1 MLFQFF
7 GQVNSTKDINSSGMD
22 LGLTISKMI
31 IERFGGVIAVLSEPG
46 KGSNF
51 FFTMPLD

>member
-1 MLFQFF
+1 M
-7 GQVNSTKDINSSGMD
+7 G

-31 IERFGGVIAVLSEPG
+31 VERFGGVIDVLSEPG
-46 KGSNF
+46 IGSNF